1 MNQSLLM
8 VVLKGLCFQYYMSIH
23 EIFQAPNPLS
33 TQQHELKLFIKVFFK
48 MAYQSAFGAS
58 NQTHVNSEFDK
69 HKKHLGA
76 KKVP

>member
-1 MNQSLLM
+1 
-8 VVLKGLCFQYYMSIH
+8 
-23 EIFQAPNPLS
+23 
-33 TQQHELKLFIKVFFK
+33 
-48 MAYQSAFGAS
+48 MAYQSAFAAS